1 MFNNT
6 KFKMNQIFTHKK
18 NIFSNLNLLLILIL
32 PIGLLA
38 GSLVNNIIVIL
49 IGILFLLEIFFK
61 KDWNFFNE
69 KNFYFLII
77 INLYLVFNSY
87 FISENQ
93 DSIIK
98 SFGFFR
104 FILLAYAISY
114 YIDEFKI
121 KIIKFWFV
129 IFLIVTFDL
138 IFEYIFGKNL
148 FGYQSNYPGRL
159 AGFTGDELK
168 IGGYYF
174 GFILLSLFFLIE
186 KKKYLICFFSL
197 TFFIVA
203 LLIGERSNFIKI
215 FIMYFLF
222 IIFFLKISFLKKSM
236 IVIILLSLSFLII
249 KQTPILKSKFVNHIF
264 NKEIISFIKMNKKVE
279 LNEVIK
285 SNQHFNHYYVAIQI
299 FKDNPFFGSGFKS
312 FRIDSSKAKYQKVVD
327 GTSSHPHQFH
337 FELLSELGL
346 VGYILIVSNL
356 LFIIFRQIKFRE
368 KNELKI
374 FGILFIVAS
383 LVPILPSGSFF
394 TSYGATIFF
403 INYSF
408 LIRLKNSKF
417 INAIKS

>member
-1 MFNNT
+1 MFINII
-6 KFKMNQIFTHKK
+6 FLMNQLFTDKK
-18 NIFSNLNLLLILIL
+18 NTISKLNLFLILIL
-32 PIGLLA
+32 PAGLLA
-38 GSLVNNIIVIL
+38 GSLISNIIVIL
-49 IGILFLLEIFFK
+49 IGILFLLEIFIK
-61 KDWNFFNE
+61 RNWNFLNE

-77 INLYLVFNSY
+77 INIYLIFNSY

-93 DSIIK
+93 ESIIK

-114 YIDEFKI
+114 YIVEFKK
-121 KIIKFWFV
+121 KIIKFWF
-129 IFLIVTFDL
+129 IFFLIVTFDL
-138 IFEYIFGKNL
+138 IFEYFFGKNL
-148 FGYQSNYPGRL
+148 FGFESDYPGRL
-159 AGFTGDELK
+159 ASFTGDELK
-168 IGGYYF
+168 IGGFYF

-186 KKKYLICFFSL
+186 KKKHLIYFFSL

-215 FIMYFLF
+215 FIMYSFFL
-222 IIFFLKISFLKKSM
+222 IFFFKAYFFKKTIM
-236 IVIILLSLSFLII
+236 VIILFSLSSLII
-249 KQTPILKSKFVNHIF
+249 SQTPILKSKFVNHIF
-264 NKEIISFIKMNKKVE
+264 NKEIISFIKMNKKLE
-279 LNEVIK
+279 IYDVIK
-285 SNQHFNHYYVAIQI
+285 TNQHFSHYYVAIQI

-356 LFIIFRQIKFRE
+356 LFIIFRQIKLRE

-374 FGILFIVAS
+374 CGILFIVAS

-408 LIRLKNSKF
+408 LIQLKNSNVIK
-417 INAIKS
+417 AIKS